1 MWFLVSVVRGSRH
14 YEPESQVGNR
24 VLISDT
30 TDIVI
35 TGRSSGD
42 AGYRFEAKNGNE
54 TFVMCDFPKALPPGA
69 LLTKFLALAQQMGA
83 VTVDT
88 A

>member
-14 YEPESQVGNR
+14 YEPDSQVGNR

-35 TGRSSGD
+35 TARASGTN
-42 AGYRFEAKNGNE
+42 GYRFEAKNGNE
-54 TFVMCDFPKALPPGA
+54 TFVMSDFPKGLPEGA
-69 LLTKFLALAQQMGA
+69 MLTKFLALAQQMGA
-83 VTVDT
+83 ITV
-88 A
+88 AAA